1 MADNIK
7 NSSESNAWGSRD
19 SKTRK
24 ADSNKRCSKSEY
36 SHKRKLSLGK
46 GAGVEKQFHKRRLK
60 YREGTEN
67 RWDYFFPSMSVTLPW
82 ESKATGEPDL
92 AELRVSASPLH
103 QDMALIYYL
112 SSSTGNFP
120 AKILISANVCFSS
133 ACILITG
140 GSLWSEALLQL
151 HNFPSDCFLSGLLIS
166 FWHSS
171 FFFCNGGYT
180 GSVTWLR

>member
-103 QDMALIYYL
+103 QDMALIYNTTVVRITVDRPPRSVWNQWMCYWD
-112 SSSTGNFP
+112 GNTLAEHRSP
-120 AKILISANVCFSS
+120 LLKTHRLIK
-133 ACILITG
+133 TT
-140 GSLWSEALLQL
+140 
-151 HNFPSDCFLSGLLIS
+151 H
-166 FWHSS
+166 
-171 FFFCNGGYT
+171 Y
-180 GSVTWLR
+180 